1 MKKLSTL
8 ILLSVLVVAAWS
20 CQKESEIVDYFDKPT
35 DVVKCVNS
43 TDFGTVLSASQM
55 YRHFEMG
62 GYRIASRT
70 DPRCINFYAYVA
82 WLVDRHNT
90 PEDPSGGY
98 LQHRDEM
105 SRRQAEQSLLGR
117 NIGELP
123 AVEDADRKEKC
134 RLDFRLFCETY
145 FPEVYVLEWSDDHL
159 RAIAKIQ
166 QAVLKGGLFALAMS
180 RGSGKSSLTE
190 TAAIWAML
198 YGHREFVVIIG
209 ASESAALEILDSIKT
224 ELEVNEHLA
233 ADFPEVEPVEK
244 LTLDPDI
251 PAAVQLAALKYG
263 EEYNISPELLEAVAY
278 AESRYDPAAEN
289 AGCMGLM
296 QISTRWHTERMSGNR
311 IEVRT
316 LDLSGDFDSIRLQ
329 LNQIAN
335 KYLGIAA

>member
-1 MKKLSTL
+1 MPDSRISLSKL
-8 ILLSVLVVAAWS
+8 
-20 CQKESEIVDYFDKPT
+20 KPT

-117 NIGELP
+117 DIGELP

-209 ASESAALEILDSIKT
+209 ASK
-224 ELEVNEHLA
+224 
-233 ADFPEVEPVEK
+233 
-244 LTLDPDI
+244 
-251 PAAVQLAALKYG
+251 
-263 EEYNISPELLEAVAY
+263 
-278 AESRYDPAAEN
+278 
-289 AGCMGLM
+289 
-296 QISTRWHTERMSGNR
+296 STS
-311 IEVRT
+311 
-316 LDLSGDFDSIRLQ
+316 LSGCSSMRAHEPKTQSFSALCF
-329 LNQIAN
+329 LAIA
-335 KYLGIAA
+335 